1 MTTSP
6 PILII
11 GAGPVGLSLAL
22 ALARQGLPVA
32 LFEALP
38 EPSPE
43 IRASTF
49 HPPTLEMFAEWRVV
63 DNVLAQGHKVDR
75 LLYWERQSRELIAE
89 FNYRHIA
96 ADTPFPFRLQCPQSV
111 LTRTLKPLVEALP
124 NARVHM
130 NHRLVR
136 FEDCGDYVTAE
147 LETPNGRITVEGAY
161 LCGADG
167 AGSTVRKG
175 LNLGFEGMTYEDRF
189 LLIGTDL
196 DLRPYFSAIGPVNY
210 MYDPE
215 EWVIILHLA
224 DVVRV
229 VFRLKPGEVD
239 EEALAETAVRQRI
252 HNFIG
257 QPVDFT
263 IKSRSVYRVHQRVA
277 DTFRRGR
284 VLLLGDA
291 AHINN
296 PAGGMGMNSGIHDA
310 YHLANALHKDLTGF
324 ENLSGLNQTNP
335 LNQYSQTRRQTALA
349 AIRAYSDKNYADL
362 SARDE
367 TYRHQRNAE
376 LRATAADPDQARAYL
391 LRASMMAE
399 RI

>member
-1 MTTSP
+1 LRTSP
-6 PILII
+6 PTLII

-22 ALARQGLPVA
+22 ALARQDLPVE

-38 EPSPE
+38 ELSPE

-49 HPPTLEMFAEWRVV
+49 HPPTLEMFAEWGVV
-63 DNVLAQGHKVDR
+63 DNVLAQGHQVDR
-75 LLYWERQSRELIAE
+75 LLYWERQSRALIAE

-111 LTRTLKPLVEALP
+111 LTRTLRPLVEALP

-130 NHRLVR
+130 NQRLVG
-136 FEDCGDYVTAE
+136 FADCGDHVEAE
-147 LETPNGRITVEGAY
+147 LETPNGRITIEGSY

-175 LNLGFEGMTYEDRF
+175 LNLSFEGMTYEDRF

-196 DLRPYFSAIGPVNY
+196 DLRPYFPAIGPVNY

-229 VFRLKPGEVD
+229 VFRLKPDEVE

-252 HNFIG
+252 HNFIR
-257 QPVDFT
+257 QPVDFA
-263 IKSRSVYRVHQRVA
+263 IKSSSVYRVHQRVA
-277 DTFRRGR
+277 NSFRRGR
-284 VLLLGDA
+284 ILLLGDA

-310 YHLANALHKDLTGF
+310 YHLARAFKDLAGF
-324 ENLSGLNQTNP
+324 ENLPGLNP
-335 LNQYSQTRRQTALA
+335 LDAYSQTRRQTALA

-367 TYRHQRNAE
+367 TYRRQRNAE
-376 LRATAADPDQARAYL
+376 LQATAADPVQARAYL